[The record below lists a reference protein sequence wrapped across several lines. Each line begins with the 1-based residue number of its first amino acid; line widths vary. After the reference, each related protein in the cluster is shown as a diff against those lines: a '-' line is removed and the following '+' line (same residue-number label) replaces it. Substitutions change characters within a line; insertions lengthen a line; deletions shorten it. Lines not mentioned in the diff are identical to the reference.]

1 MIKKKGLVM
10 MCNVCFSFFVIEILV
25 PVFFLLLL
33 DFPPFWHAIS
43 YREDAINNLNHC
55 CVLMSAG

>member
-1 MIKKKGLVM
+1 M
-10 MCNVCFSFFVIEILV
+10 MCNVCCSFFVIEILV
-25 PVFFLLLL
+25 PNFFFWLLL